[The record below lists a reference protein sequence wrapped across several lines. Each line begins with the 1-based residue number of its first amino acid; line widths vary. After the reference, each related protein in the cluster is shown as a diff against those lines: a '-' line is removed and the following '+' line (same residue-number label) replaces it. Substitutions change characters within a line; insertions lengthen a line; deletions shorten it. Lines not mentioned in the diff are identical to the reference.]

1 MEIKA
6 TIVFQKN
13 WQALKGDKR
22 FIVNQGG
29 SRSSKT
35 YSLCQAIILHCL
47 QNQGE
52 VVSIVR
58 KTFPALRATVM
69 RDFVEVLR
77 EMNIYDPAQHNKTEH
92 IYTFP
97 QTGSIVEFFSVDDEQ
112 KIRGRKRSLCWA
124 NEANELWHDDFL
136 QLNMRTTGKLIF
148 DYNPSDADSWV
159 YQLPID
165 DKVVIKSTYKD
176 NPFLEKAIRRQIE
189 DLKYTDEVLYQIYA
203 LGEQAVSRENVYTKW
218 EELTER
224 PDRFREYI
232 YGLDFGYQ
240 HPTALIKV
248 WYFENEIYVEEVI
261 YESYLTAVELVKR
274 MEELEVSYSKE
285 ILADYARPE
294 MIAELRSAGYYVLNA
309 DKSVEEGISA
319 VRMSRVYVDHNSKNI
334 IKENRNYKHKKIKGE
349 IRDKEID
356 KRWDDAMDAIRYA
369 KLWIKKYST
378 DGISETLSLDI

>member
-1 MEIKA
+1 MKIRA
-6 TIVFQKN
+6 TKVFSKN
-13 WQALKGDKR
+13 WEALQSDKR

-35 YSLCQAIILHCL
+35 YSLCQCIILFCL
-47 QNQGE
+47 QNKGE

-77 EMNIYDPAQHNKTEH
+77 EMGIYDPNNHNKTEH
-92 IYTFP
+92 IYTFT

-148 DYNPSDADSWV
+148 DYNPSDADSWI
-159 YQLPID
+159 YNLPGD
-165 DKVVIKSTYKD
+165 EKTVIKSTYKD
-176 NPFLEKAIRRQIE
+176 NPFLEKAIVRQIE
-189 DLKYTDEVLYQIYA
+189 DLKHTDEALYQIYA
-203 LGEQAVSRENVYTKW
+203 LGEQAVSRENVYVKW
-218 EELTER
+218 DELSER
-224 PDRFREYI
+224 PARFRDFV

-240 HPTALIKV
+240 HPTALIRV

-261 YESYLTAVELVKR
+261 YESYLTAAELVKR
-274 MEELEVSYSKE
+274 MESLGIEYDKE
-285 ILADYARPE
+285 IIADYARPE
-294 MIAELRSAGYYVLNA
+294 MIAELREAGYYVLNA

-319 VRMSRVYVDHNSKNI
+319 VRMSRVYINTNSPNI

-356 KRWDDAMDAIRYA
+356 KRYDDAMDAIRYA

-378 DGISETLSLDI
+378 DGIVEAFSLDI

>member
-1 MEIKA
+1 
-6 TIVFQKN
+6 
-13 WQALKGDKR
+13 
-22 FIVNQGG
+22 
-29 SRSSKT
+29 
-35 YSLCQAIILHCL
+35 
-47 QNQGE
+47 
-52 VVSIVR
+52 
-58 KTFPALRATVM
+58 
-69 RDFVEVLR
+69 
-77 EMNIYDPAQHNKTEH
+77 
-92 IYTFP
+92 
-97 QTGSIVEFFSVDDEQ
+97 
-112 KIRGRKRSLCWA
+112 
-124 NEANELWHDDFL
+124 
-136 QLNMRTTGKLIF
+136 MRTTGKLIF

>member
-1 MEIKA
+1 
-6 TIVFQKN
+6 
-13 WQALKGDKR
+13 
-22 FIVNQGG
+22 
-29 SRSSKT
+29 
-35 YSLCQAIILHCL
+35 
-47 QNQGE
+47 
-52 VVSIVR
+52 VR

-124 NEANELWHDDFL
+124 NEANEIWFDDFN
-136 QLNMRTTGKLIF
+136 QLNLRTTGKLIF

-224 PDRFREYI
+224 PERFREYI

-274 MEELEVSYSKE
+274 MEQLEVSYSKE
-285 ILADYARPE
+285 IIADYARPE

-319 VRMSRVYVDHNSKNI
+319 VRMSRVYVDYNAKNI